1 MSLGP
6 ILLSCLPVAAA
17 AVTGLSAE
25 AGWSL
30 DSVTFY
36 YADGGSTKFGL
47 TGGSPVN
54 RVDLDPTSEYV
65 SGLVQYG
72 GCGDFMGGGIKFIV
86 NSIATGATTRTVS
99 FAGGGQSSSD
109 YLSEFNVNW
118 PCRIIGFE
126 TSPGDTSD
134 RTRETITNVHT
145 NCESPTHQPTGTPST
160 SHQPTVTPWPTYQVD
175 DDDDDD
181 DDDDLA
187 RRQRVNEIFSIIFAS
202 LFAVLILYCIC
213 SVVWNGSWTNKFQQ
227 WSAKIASGTPPVHD
241 TVISER
247 PLAEPAPPVLP
258 MGTVEMVQTP
268 AEARNEASTSPPAE
282 ATVLAYATVVSVE
295 SARENSY
302 E

>member
-25 AGWSL
+25 AGWCL

-99 FAGGGQSSSD
+99 FAGGGQSFAWSSAWC
-109 YLSEFNVNW
+109 EF
-118 PCRIIGFE
+118 
-126 TSPGDTSD
+126 
-134 RTRETITNVHT
+134 
-145 NCESPTHQPTGTPST
+145 
-160 SHQPTVTPWPTYQVD
+160 
-175 DDDDDD
+175 
-181 DDDDLA
+181 
-187 RRQRVNEIFSIIFAS
+187 
-202 LFAVLILYCIC
+202 
-213 SVVWNGSWTNKFQQ
+213 
-227 WSAKIASGTPPVHD
+227 
-241 TVISER
+241 
-247 PLAEPAPPVLP
+247 
-258 MGTVEMVQTP
+258 
-268 AEARNEASTSPPAE
+268 
-282 ATVLAYATVVSVE
+282 
-295 SARENSY
+295 
-302 E
+302 